1 MGPVVHLRQMLEIQ
15 VGVDLGGAD
24 VGMAQQF
31 LNRAQIAA
39 RLQQVRREGMAQH
52 VRMHAARDAL
62 CTGMM
67 PHPRLHR
74 AGRQTPALA

>member
-15 VGVDLGGAD
+15 VGIDLGGAD

-31 LNRAQIAA
+31 LDRAQIAA

-52 VRMHAARDAL
+52 MRMHAARNAL
-62 CTGMM
+62 RTSMALQ
-67 PHPRLHR
+67 PRLHR
-74 AGRQTPALA
+74 AGRQAPALA